1 VASSWDFS
9 KSVSYSRPFKTSS
22 SHARHRYNRATPL
35 LPPSITLSRF
45 PVPASS
51 SSSALPTLHCILS
64 DLLPQYLTV
73 PLSLDLLNKENFSPE
88 SKDEDL
94 HSGYLQVP
102 HGTTLLLTENNL
114 QEGKLVE
121 KGMMKFK
128 ATLASDVDILLR
140 RYHEH

>member
-1 VASSWDFS
+1 MACSRAFRR
-9 KSVSYSRPFKTSS
+9 SVSFPLVCLTNS
-22 SHARHRYNRATPL
+22 SHTRYSYTRATPL
-35 LPPSITLSRF
+35 LPPSLTLSRF
-45 PVPASS
+45 PSPASS
-51 SSSALPTLHCILS
+51 SLALPTLHHVLS

-102 HGTTLLLTENNL
+102 QGTTLLLTENGV

-121 KGMMKFK
+121 KGIESNNSFW
-128 ATLASDVDILLR
+128 L
-140 RYHEH
+140 